1 MSNEFFAFEEA
12 PSTQAEPDATQQAQI
27 ATPAILTAVSAEPQA
42 IPSTAIPGTW
52 DGDIEA
58 LQARFPGTRLGTLFC
73 IHKLEQDAD
82 LQLRD
87 FKAEAELR
95 GVPLSGRSFHGARVL
110 LGLEVAKPRRARVVE
125 PAEEESVHLTVP
137 DNGDSGPGFDDE
149 SDSGLDEFVLPTS
162 GGSDLESALRTAIEA
177 ATEQRTAGM
186 RDAIRRAIAVLEE
199 ALED

>member
-1 MSNEFFAFEEA
+1 MSTEFFAFEAAET
-12 PSTQAEPDATQQAQI
+12 TQAEPAVTQHAGV
-27 ATPAILTAVSAEPQA
+27 AAPAIANAAAAEPQ
-42 IPSTAIPGTW
+42 AIPGTW
-52 DGDIEA
+52 DGDIES

-110 LGLEVAKPRRARVVE
+110 LGLEVAKPRRARAVA
-125 PAEEESVHLTVP
+125 AEEEEPVGITSS
-137 DNGDSGPGFDDE
+137 DSIDSGDDSDGGF
-149 SDSGLDEFVLPTS
+149 DSGLDEFVLPTS

-177 ATEQRTAGM
+177 ATDQRTAGM
-186 RDAIRRAIAVLEE
+186 RDAIRRAIAILEE
-199 ALED
+199 AIED

>member
-1 MSNEFFAFEEA
+1 MSTEFFAFEEA
-12 PSTQAEPDATQQAQI
+12 ETTQAEPAVTQRAEV
-27 ATPAILTAVSAEPQA
+27 ATPAILPAVAEEPRA
-42 IPSTAIPGTW
+42 IPGAAIPGTW
-52 DGDIEA
+52 DGDIES

-110 LGLEVAKPRRARVVE
+110 LGLEVAKPRRARVV
-125 PAEEESVHLTVP
+125 ASEEKELADLTAS
-137 DNGDSGPGFDDE
+137 DTGDSGREFGDE
-149 SDSGLDEFVLPTS
+149 SDSGLEDFVLPTS

>member
-1 MSNEFFAFEEA
+1 MSTEFFAFEEA
-12 PSTQAEPDATQQAQI
+12 ETTQAEPAVTQHAGV
-27 ATPAILTAVSAEPQA
+27 AAPAIANAAAAEPQ
-42 IPSTAIPGTW
+42 AIPGTW
-52 DGDIEA
+52 DGDIES

-110 LGLEVAKPRRARVVE
+110 LGLEVAKPRRARAVA
-125 PAEEESVHLTVP
+125 AEEEEPVGITSS
-137 DNGDSGPGFDDE
+137 DSIDSGDDSDGGF
-149 SDSGLDEFVLPTS
+149 DSGLDEFVLPTS

-177 ATEQRTAGM
+177 ATDQRTAGM
-186 RDAIRRAIAVLEE
+186 RDAIRRAIAILEE
-199 ALED
+199 AIED